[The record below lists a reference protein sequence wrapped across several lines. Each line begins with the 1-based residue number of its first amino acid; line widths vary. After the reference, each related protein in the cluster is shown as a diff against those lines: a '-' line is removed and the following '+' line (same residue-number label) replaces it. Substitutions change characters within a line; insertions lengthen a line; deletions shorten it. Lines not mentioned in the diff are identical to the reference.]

1 MVAIVDYGMGNLRS
15 VYNALDTLGFEADLV
30 TDPTK
35 LKNYDHVI
43 LPGVGSYRICME
55 NLINAGFDEALIE
68 YANSGKPL
76 MGICLGMQILA
87 SKGYEDGITPGLGL
101 IEGEVK
107 KFDNES
113 HQLKIPHV
121 GWNDVEFNWEENH
134 PLANRIKKKDTFYFT
149 HSFYFKCENTRDSIS
164 DTAYGEIF
172 TSAILK
178 NNIFATQFH
187 PEKSQEMGLKLFQN
201 FINWKI

>member
-15 VYNALDTLGFEADLV
+15 VYNALDILGFEADLV
-30 TDPTK
+30 SDPEK
-35 LKNYDHVI
+35 LKKYDHVI

-55 NLINAGFDEALIE
+55 NLIKAGFDEALIE

-87 SKGYEDGITPGLGL
+87 TKGYEDGVTLGLGL
-101 IEGEVK
+101 VEGEVK
-107 KFDNES
+107 KFDNVS
-113 HQLKIPHV
+113 NKLKIPHV
-121 GWNDVEFNWEENH
+121 GWNDAEFKWADNH
-134 PLANRIKKKDTFYFT
+134 PLSKRIKKKDTFYFT
-149 HSFYFKCENTRDSIS
+149 HSFYFKCKNSVDSIA
-164 DTAYGEIF
+164 DTGYGEIF
-172 TSAILK
+172 TSAIFK